1 MGILRW
7 LAENWFVFLSAVGI
21 TGGLIY
27 NAESRRSETKTRR
40 ISNQIALTEGH
51 REIWKEFLKYPELD
65 RVLQPAA
72 DPVKKLITVREE
84 VFVNMVI
91 QQTNAVFYAM
101 RDKLTISPD
110 GFRRDVVEFFSLPI
124 PRTVWERLKVF
135 QNDRF
140 VAFLES
146 CLNWK

>member
-7 LAENWFVFLSAVGI
+7 LAENWFIFLSAVGI
-21 TGGLIY
+21 IGGLFY
-27 NAESRRSETKTRR
+27 NAESHRSETKTRR

-51 REIWKEFLKYPELD
+51 REIWKEFLKYPELG
-65 RVLQPAA
+65 RVLEPGV
-72 DPVKKLITVREE
+72 DPTSVTMREE
-84 VFVNMVI
+84 IFVNMVI
-91 QQTNAVFYAM
+91 QHTNAVFHAM
-101 RDKLTISPD
+101 RDKLTISPE
-110 GFRRDVVEFFSLPI
+110 GLRRDVVEFFSLPI
-124 PRTVWERLKVF
+124 PRAVWDRMKVF